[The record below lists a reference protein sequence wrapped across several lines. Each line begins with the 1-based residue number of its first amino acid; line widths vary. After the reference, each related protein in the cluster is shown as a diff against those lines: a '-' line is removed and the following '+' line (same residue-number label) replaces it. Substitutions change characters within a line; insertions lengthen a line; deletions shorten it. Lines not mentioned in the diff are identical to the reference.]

1 MAFHERPKQ
10 EPRNISHPTDF
21 YGLWG
26 CFGKDGKT
34 VKAALEC
41 DTQAY
46 KHEAISDD
54 SDDP

>member
-34 VKAALEC
+34 VKAVLEC

-46 KHEAISDD
+46 KHEAISDG